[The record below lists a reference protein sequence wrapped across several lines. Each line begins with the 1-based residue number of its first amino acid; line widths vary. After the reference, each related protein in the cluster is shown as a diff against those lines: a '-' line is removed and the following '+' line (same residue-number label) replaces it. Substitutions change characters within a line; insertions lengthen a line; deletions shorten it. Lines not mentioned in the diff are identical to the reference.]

1 MNNIPL
7 NIKLDNAKTKLVKA
21 LNECITE
28 EGLPAYLLS
37 GVVTE
42 IMLDVQKQINI
53 ELKEAYNSVISN
65 MQESNKQ

>member
-28 EGLPAYLLS
+28 ESYNKLVEQYREL
-37 GVVTE
+37 
-42 IMLDVQKQINI
+42 II
-53 ELKEAYNSVISN
+53 EFCK
-65 MQESNKQ
+65 